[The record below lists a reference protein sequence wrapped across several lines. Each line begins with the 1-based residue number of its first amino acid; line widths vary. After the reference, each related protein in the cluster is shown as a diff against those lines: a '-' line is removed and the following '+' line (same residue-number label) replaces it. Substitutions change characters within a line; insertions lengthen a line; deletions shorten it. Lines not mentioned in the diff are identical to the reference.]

1 MTWTYNV
8 AQLGASELFQV
19 RFEIQDTNPSNELL
33 QDEEIERAIAVEAN
47 FWGAAARC
55 CEILSRGFLAKA
67 DVRLGRALA
76 VTYSKMA
83 EQYTAMATSLRAKAI
98 GGAAAPWVG
107 GMLVS
112 DKQAYQEQANL
123 VQPIFARDMQE
134 NPWVGG
140 YTPDVGATEGGDLG
154 DGDGE

>member
-8 AQLGASELFQV
+8 AQLATSELYQV
-19 RFEIQDTNPSNELL
+19 RLEIQDTDSTNELL
-33 QDEEIERAIAVEAN
+33 QDEEIDRALSVESN

-55 CEILSRGFLAKA
+55 CEILARRFLAKA

-83 EQYTAMATSLRAKAI
+83 EQYAAMATSLRGKAI
-98 GGAAAPWVG
+98 AGTAAPWVG

-112 DKQAYQEQANL
+112 DKEMYREQTNL

-134 NPWVGG
+134 NPWAGG
-140 YTPDVGATEGGDLG
+140 YTSDIGSTEGGDPG
-154 DGDGE
+154 DGDGD